1 MNEALSG
8 QINTLFGVTRNELD
22 LIGNRFKPMRLLK
35 NEFLLKAAQ
44 CSNHLCFIQ
53 SGLLR
58 LYVTV
63 ETREVT
69 QWIGTPG
76 HFLTDLSAFLFR
88 VPARWNI
95 QALTDTELFCISFD
109 EYRNLGKELP
119 RWHEIEKGFIA
130 RCFIQLEDRVF
141 QHLHMSAEER
151 YRQLFASNP
160 ELFNQVSLQYLASML
175 GMTPETLSRL
185 RKKSSGI

>member
-1 MNEALSG
+1 MNEALTR
-8 QINTLFGVTRNELD
+8 QITELFGVTRSDQEL
-22 LIGNRFKPMRLLK
+22 ISSFFKPMKLDK
-35 NEFLLKAAQ
+35 NEYLVKAGQA
-44 CSNHLCFIQ
+44 CHYLTFIQ

-63 ETREVT
+63 ETKEVT

-76 HFLTDLSAFLFR
+76 YFLTDLSAFLFR

-95 QALTDTELFCISFD
+95 QALTDAELLSISFD
-109 EYRNLGKELP
+109 DYRSLVRFLP

-130 RCFIQLEDRVF
+130 KCFIQLENRVF

-151 YRQLFASNP
+151 YLHLLSHQP
-160 ELFNQVSLQYLASML
+160 ELFNQVPLQYLASML

-185 RKKSSGI
+185 RKKSLG